1 MKSVL
6 AALAL
11 MALVPANAT
20 ETAKPATDTARLQAQ
35 IDALRQQV
43 LALQKQVNQ
52 PSHSSVCI
60 SLRCA

>member
-20 ETAKPATDTARLQAQ
+20 ETAKPATARLQAQ

-52 PSHSSVCI
+52 PAHSSVCI